1 MQQLWVLGYN
11 CSSFGVHSRIMKM
24 SSSSKLIPWALSVCV
39 QSCVS
44 PIFFNT
50 QLWYCQKSK
59 LRCIFRSTK
68 MIGKSRAR
76 KQAKT
81 PDQHVL
87 TFYFR
92 KCYSNKYNK
101 NKRCE
106 AFRGLEDNTWR
117 EPSCLESSSAL
128 VTRVKVH
135 NSMSHS
141 RSILKIINSMPNY
154 G

>member
-1 MQQLWVLGYN
+1 MQQLWGLGYN

-24 SSSSKLIPWALSVCV
+24 SSGSKLIPCALSVCV

-44 PIFFNT
+44 PIFDT

-68 MIGKSRAR
+68 MIGKSHVR

-101 NKRCE
+101 NKRCD
-106 AFRGLEDNTWR
+106 AFWGLQDNTWR
-117 EPSCLESSSAL
+117 DPSCLESSSAL
-128 VTRVKVH
+128 KIVI
-135 NSMSHS
+135 
-141 RSILKIINSMPNY
+141 SIPNY